1 MVKWCVSIEKTS
13 PPSVDD
19 IESDQIEE
27 EAVDSSVEIVSSA
40 VNDLSLSESDPLL
53 YGTPNKRGQISLNH
67 LLNFTFPPRQSF
79 NHTPRRQRV
88 TNYQPYNKE
97 RFVNANFRFIIKP
110 TGDYTVYLVDPV
122 QVIITT
128 HSTPSCPICLQ
139 QPTAPRVTKCDLKS
153 VRFWTVR
160 TISKVGYAGLIEGE
174 ETINMRLIQRQ
185 MNSTIALPRSRNWLF
200 KNYDSSNHNT
210 IINTNIS
217 APWHFTP
224 NALVFSKLMLAS
236 FDYMQEEFNRDLKEL
251 DVTLNEAKIL
261 SYHDE
266 IPFLEIAIV
275 NTQDQLALLQESYS
289 TVHLLEVEQQAI
301 EMFNKSKLLDLITTA
316 TTVPET
322 DQKSSP
328 IVNSQDFQNSENE
341 VNISTS
347 SPSSSSWLPNTFK
360 DTPQTQPPPSTPT
373 STKLDYKLKSKST
386 TNSQQ
391 PIISSDSAYYFYQSE
406 DGQNVYLHPLDIRI
420 LKYEFGTYEQFPNEI
435 SFRVISVDESTMT
448 EVDLKG
454 VVSDSTLKIFSN
466 ELQQR
471 LNRRKEK
478 ARKEKRLQDQAA
490 NKESKQE
497 IIDSDPFFQ
506 QPSYSYGVWGTP
518 AITFAGIAGGR
529 HSSAEEE
536 NHEVEENNWDFHEEE
551 VFFGKKNKKKKL
563 ILMSTSGRRQQED
576 ISSPSNLS
584 SSIALTTFSS
594 NLLIDI
600 LSPHNPT
607 LDQSIDSIL
616 NVDDDS
622 SPEHMMTTPVRP
634 PSALLL
640 IRQKD
645 YDNDPTS
652 QQSTSIDSL
661 FEPSPQDLI
670 LDPTSTQYPTSYR
683 PQMIRTGS
691 AGITYP
697 SSTRDLTNSNN
708 IFSKNSNNNP
718 FSNMPPSAKLT
729 PQKNPASTSA
739 DQQYIFNEFDISHMP
754 RIISPTTKS
763 KKSNKDKV
771 KQKKLYQLWPGRN
784 RFFLGGRIMTSRHSF
799 AFTTAVLTLV
809 IPSGL
814 FLGFTM
820 LRTSWSDP
828 GIIPRNLDPLP
839 STEALGN
846 TNNAAYNSN
855 NYVSLPKEIRV
866 NGQVIRSKYCETCK
880 IYRPPRSSHCRQ
892 CDNSFFLMWSVGGL
906 TCYHTYLISKNLTTH
921 EQIRA
926 PAARR
931 NGAKNPFSYK
941 NTFVNCL
948 WVLCRPLTRRRA
960 YVDIENLNLGDG
972 RSDGGLRRDVYSNEQ
987 QQLSQKIQE
996 TQVKI
1001 TQETQVTITHETQIT
1016 DAENNSEPNETFI
1029 KGTVQT
1035 HQQL

>member
-454 VVSDSTLKIFSN
+454 VVSDSTLKIFS
-466 ELQQR
+466 
-471 LNRRKEK
+471 
-478 ARKEKRLQDQAA
+478 
-490 NKESKQE
+490 
-497 IIDSDPFFQ
+497 I
-506 QPSYSYGVWGTP
+506 WGTP

-551 VFFGKKNKKKKL
+551 NANTITTANNNYPL
-563 ILMSTSGRRQQED
+563 NTLEED

-670 LDPTSTQYPTSYR
+670 LDPTSYR

-948 WVLCRPLTRRRA
+948 WVLCRPLTRSSVNRRA

>member
-97 RFVNANFRFIIKP
+97 RFVNANKKWRK
-110 TGDYTVYLVDPV
+110 
-122 QVIITT
+122 
-128 HSTPSCPICLQ
+128 CPICWDSVY
-139 QPTAPRVTKCDLKS
+139 AKDLKS

-448 EVDLKG
+448 EELRKKFKYLGHLPLSCDVTFLEVDLKG
-454 VVSDSTLKIFSN
+454 VVSDSTLKIFS
-466 ELQQR
+466 
-471 LNRRKEK
+471 
-478 ARKEKRLQDQAA
+478 
-490 NKESKQE
+490 
-497 IIDSDPFFQ
+497 I
-506 QPSYSYGVWGTP
+506 WGTP

-563 ILMSTSGRRQQED
+563 ILMSTSGRRQLTTTSLPLHQNANTITTANNNYPLNTLEED

-670 LDPTSTQYPTSYR
+670 LDPTSYR

-866 NGQVIRSKYCETCK
+866 NGQVIRSKYCET
-880 IYRPPRSSHCRQ
+880 
-892 CDNSFFLMWSVGGL
+892 SFFLMWSVGGL

-948 WVLCRPLTRRRA
+948 WVLCRPLTRSSVNRRA

>member
-110 TGDYTVYLVDPV
+110 TGDYTVYLVDPDILLNWDDIV

-391 PIISSDSAYYFYQSE
+391 PIISSDGAYYFYQSE

-448 EVDLKG
+448 EELRKKFKYLGHLPLSCDVTFLEVDLKG
-454 VVSDSTLKIFSN
+454 VVSDSTLKIFS
-466 ELQQR
+466 
-471 LNRRKEK
+471 
-478 ARKEKRLQDQAA
+478 
-490 NKESKQE
+490 
-497 IIDSDPFFQ
+497 I
-506 QPSYSYGVWGTP
+506 WGTP

-563 ILMSTSGRRQQED
+563 ILMSTSGRRQLTTTSLPLHQNANTITTANNNYPLNTLEED
-576 ISSPSNLS
+576 ISSSSNLS

-607 LDQSIDSIL
+607 LDQSIDSII

-622 SPEHMMTTPVRP
+622 SPEHMMTIPVRP

-670 LDPTSTQYPTSYR
+670 LDPTSYR

-754 RIISPTTKS
+754 P
-763 KKSNKDKV
+763 
-771 KQKKLYQLWPGRN
+771 
-784 RFFLGGRIMTSRHSF
+784 
-799 AFTTAVLTLV
+799 VLTLV

-814 FLGFTM
+814 FLGFTCPFLFHNVSPAVTFMFIYLFLLTLTSM

-839 STEALGN
+839 STEAPGN
-846 TNNAAYNSN
+846 TNNAAYNAN

-866 NGQVIRSKYCETCK
+866 NGQVIRSKY
-880 IYRPPRSSHCRQ
+880 
-892 CDNSFFLMWSVGGL
+892 SFFLMWSVGGL

-948 WVLCRPLTRRRA
+948 WVLCRPLTRSSVNRRA
-960 YVDIENLNLGDG
+960 YVDIENLNSGDGGDG
-972 RSDGGLRRDVYSNEQ
+972 RSDGGLRRDVYSDEQ
-987 QQLSQKIQE
+987 RQLSQKIQE